1 MIDIPSLERRWIKY
15 KIKRLAPYALATLI
29 ISGGLIIFLYSM
41 NRDDVTP
48 PPLQPE
54 IPLVKVTPTQ
64 IIPIEPSIPIVEQP
78 IAVVTPIITPITVA
92 RPALVEAAVAWKPK
106 ELPKKITPSPLPIA
120 KSIQAVAVTG
130 TPLSPPIVRPD
141 SQNKPISI
149 KQDSTAFD
157 IHEIEDRFK
166 NNANPHLG
174 LYIARYHYD
183 NGNYSEAYNYALKTN
198 AINNTLDESWLIF
211 AKSLVKLGR
220 TEQAKKT
227 LQLYISQSNSEGA
240 KSLLNNLTKED
251 AQ

>member
-92 RPALVEAAVAWKPK
+92 RPALVEAAVA
-106 ELPKKITPSPLPIA
+106 
-120 KSIQAVAVTG
+120 
-130 TPLSPPIVRPD
+130 
-141 SQNKPISI
+141 
-149 KQDSTAFD
+149 
-157 IHEIEDRFK
+157 
-166 NNANPHLG
+166 
-174 LYIARYHYD
+174 
-183 NGNYSEAYNYALKTN
+183 
-198 AINNTLDESWLIF
+198 
-211 AKSLVKLGR
+211 
-220 TEQAKKT
+220 
-227 LQLYISQSNSEGA
+227 
-240 KSLLNNLTKED
+240 
-251 AQ
+251 